1 LLPSNLLRVKIS
13 RGKIRPV
20 FVALDPDA
28 VALARS
34 LIDEY
39 REGVGRKKRELLE
52 RLKEVENQGH
62 DFKLVRGLSALLER
76 RCVFEAD
83 SGGLNPIEARRAVF
97 REASRARASSA
108 EERER
113 VLRKVSTELRV
124 SAEALERTLFS
135 DVDDELILRGV
146 EPLDP
151 KTLLKQYNLSVT
163 QTLLFKAL
171 RVEFSASGNWKNIF
185 RDVKWLGLIYSVERP
200 AAGGADEKEIHGGQ
214 DRFRVSL
221 DGPLSLF
228 KMTERYGTAIARLL
242 PQIAASDSWS
252 IKAEILARSRGGKV
266 YTFEIDSEEAKG
278 LIADVTIMRAEREGQ
293 QSKQPRAG
301 LYDSTTEAN
310 FASAF
315 LSYGTGWKLRREPE
329 PLVAGTHVLIPDFV
343 FEKDGMRVYLEVVG
357 FWTPEYLERK
367 IAKLSLV
374 SGVDMIIAADESL
387 ACSRLQR
394 LSGKALVIYYKREV
408 PIKPIIDHL
417 REREGSLLRE
427 QVERIKGE
435 GGAETFS
442 FKGDVVSIE
451 DIAKQRGVSVASMKL
466 ALQGFTPDGYV
477 RVGDRL
483 LVSRSKLEEIDG
495 KLRGVQMLSEA
506 LAVIEACGVKEE
518 GGSVLEALGYAS
530 VWEGLEM
537 EKVKISKK
545 QVSTA
550 SAAAAAT
557 SASIEGTT

>member
-1 LLPSNLLRVKIS
+1 VKIS
-13 RGKIRPV
+13 RGKILPA
-20 FVALDPDA
+20 FVAVDPDA
-28 VALARS
+28 IALAES
-34 LIDEY
+34 LIDIY
-39 REGVGRKKRELLE
+39 REGIGRKKGELIE
-52 RLKEVENQGH
+52 RLKAVENQGH

-83 SGGLNPIEARRAVF
+83 SGGMNPVEARRAVF
-97 REASRARASSA
+97 REASRARASSE
-108 EERER
+108 EEREK
-113 VLRKVSTELRV
+113 VLREVSTELGT

-135 DVDDELILRGV
+135 DVDDELILRGF
-146 EPLDP
+146 EPLNP
-151 KTLLKQYNLSVT
+151 QTLLKRYNFSVT

-200 AAGGADEKEIHGGQ
+200 AAGSAGEKEGRGGQ

-221 DGPLSLF
+221 EGPLSLF
-228 KMTERYGTAIARLL
+228 KMTERYGTAMAKLL
-242 PQIAASDSWS
+242 PQIAASDSWN

-266 YTFEIDSEEAKG
+266 YSFEIDSEEAKG
-278 LIADVTIMRAEREGQ
+278 VIAGVGTEEGEGEEGQ
-293 QSKQPRAG
+293 PSKQSRAS

-310 FASAF
+310 FARAF

-329 PLVAGTHVLIPDFV
+329 PLIAGTHVLIPDFV

-367 IAKLSLV
+367 TAKLSAV

-387 ACSRLQR
+387 ACSRLHR
-394 LSGKALVIYYKREV
+394 LSGKALVVYYKREV
-408 PIKPIIDHL
+408 PLKPIIEHL
-417 REREGSLLRE
+417 REREGSVMRE

-435 GGAETFS
+435 GGSDGFS

-451 DIAKQRGVSVASMKL
+451 DLANQRGVSPASMKV
-466 ALQGFTPDGYV
+466 ALQGFAPEGYV

-483 LVSRSKLEEIDG
+483 FVSRSKLDEIDG
-495 KLRGVQMLSEA
+495 KLRGVETLSEA

-518 GGSVLEALGYAS
+518 GGKVLEALGYAS

-537 EKVKISKK
+537 DKVKISKK
-545 QVSTA
+545 SFSTA
-550 SAAAAAT
+550 SPAAAVT
-557 SASIEGTT
+557 SGSPADTT